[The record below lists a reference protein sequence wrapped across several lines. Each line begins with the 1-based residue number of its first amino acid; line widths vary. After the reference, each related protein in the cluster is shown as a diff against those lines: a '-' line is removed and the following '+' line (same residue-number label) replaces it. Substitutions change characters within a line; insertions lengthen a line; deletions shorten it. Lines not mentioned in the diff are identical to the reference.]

1 MEEGSFV
8 LIVFYYSILL
18 CSYTVRP
25 NKKEQQQPRELRVQN
40 CHRNPDGTDIYDDSS
55 NMMEVSPVDKE
66 ESDVGALSV
75 PS

>member
-1 MEEGSFV
+1 MMQVVHECEESRNAGM
-8 LIVFYYSILL
+8 
-18 CSYTVRP
+18 
-25 NKKEQQQPRELRVQN
+25 VQN